1 MDVQTAHR
9 DDTEEARETHE
20 RILDAAQRFF
30 AEKGFDATSVR
41 DITAEAGCNVAAVN
55 YHFGGKENLYLESFR
70 AMLGALRDQ
79 RLAMLDG
86 LMRRDPTPSL
96 EEFLATFAEG
106 FLDPLVD
113 ESQGPRFLVFVS
125 REMLDPR
132 LPPVVFLE
140 EFIHPLV
147 DRVMEALAQVGP
159 PMTPEAALQCV
170 LSLIGQLLH
179 ALKAH
184 HVLKQLDLSDSMSFD
199 LTAFLE
205 HFVRFS
211 SGGIRACALDE
222 SSPTSSFTDRE
233 TRT

>member
-1 MDVQTAHR
+1 METSVTAC
-9 DDTEEARETHE
+9 DTSFEAHETHE
-20 RILDAAQRFF
+20 RILEAAQKFF

-41 DITAEAGCNVAAVN
+41 DITTEAECNVAAVN
-55 YHFGGKENLYLESFR
+55 YHFGGKDKLYLESFR

-79 RLAMLDG
+79 RLAMLDE
-86 LMRRDPTPSL
+86 LMRRDPTPTL

-113 ESQGPRFLVFVS
+113 ESRGRRFLVFVS

-132 LPPVVFLE
+132 LPAAAFLE

-147 DRVMEALAQVGP
+147 NRMMEALARVGP
-159 PMTPEAALQCV
+159 PMPPEAALPCV
-170 LSLIGQLLH
+170 LSIIGQLLH

-184 HVLKQLDLSDSMSFD
+184 HVLAQLDLPEPMSFD
-199 LTAFLE
+199 LTGFLE

-211 SGGIRACALDE
+211 AGGIRACALDE
-222 SSPTSSFTDRE
+222 TSTPTSFGDGE
-233 TRT
+233 NQP